1 MANNKEIA
9 HQILTAVGGASN
21 LKDATHDPSTA
32 LPEGRLHP

>member
-21 LKDATHDPSTA
+21 LKDATHCMTA